1 MQYYWSLLKKKQLI
15 LFTFLHNN
23 DYNLISIK
31 INLFLFSISLNL
43 TVNAFFFYDS
53 TMHKIYIYNDKYSI
67 LYQIPQIIFSSVV
80 SIILNFALKFLA
92 LSENDILQIKKK
104 KNLGNLVQ
112 ESKIINKCLKIKIII
127 FFIVSF
133 LLLAFFWYFISCFCG
148 IFINTQIILIKDTC
162 ASFLVSLIYPF
173 GLNFI
178 PGIFRIIALRN
189 KQKNLTFC
197 YAISKIIALI

>member
-104 KNLGNLVQ
+104 KKLGNLVQ
-112 ESKIINKCLKIKIII
+112 ESKIINKCL
-127 FFIVSF
+127 
-133 LLLAFFWYFISCFCG
+133 IS
-148 IFINTQIILIKDTC
+148 L
-162 ASFLVSLIYPF
+162 S
-173 GLNFI
+173 
-178 PGIFRIIALRN
+178 
-189 KQKNLTFC
+189 
-197 YAISKIIALI
+197 